1 MIYTAVRC
9 ADVAQAVER
18 VLGKDKVA
26 GSNPAVGLFH
36 DERSGASVF
45 EKIFGWAFENISW
58 LIAGIFTLIG
68 LIAALVSREKLAK
81 YVRDARQEWARV
93 TVPKREEV
101 TAHTWV
107 VLVGVGLT
115 ALYLFAAD
123 LVLKSVS
130 EFLYNFTLPF

>member
-1 MIYTAVRC
+1 M
-9 ADVAQAVER
+9 
-18 VLGKDKVA
+18 
-26 GSNPAVGLFH
+26 
-36 DERSGASVF
+36 F
-45 EKIFGWAFENISW
+45 ENFFDWAFANISW

-81 YVRDARQEWARV
+81 YVRDARQEWTRV
-93 TVPKREEV
+93 TVPKRDEV

-123 LVLKSVS
+123 LALRYISNI
-130 EFLYNFTLPF
+130 LYSFTLPF